1 MTASPD
7 TADGMSLLEEAGLW
21 CIRMADGSMTDK
33 EQAAFAAWLSQSD
46 QHRLAF
52 EDIVRTWHGIDEI
65 SLQPDIIAF
74 RAEALDGFGAT
85 NRRRWAGRFS
95 GYRQIFAVA
104 ASLVLMLLAYGIYAQ
119 FAFASYVTATGERR
133 VIVLDDGSRI
143 SLDADTNVRVRY
155 GGSRRELQL
164 VHGRAKFDV
173 AKDPLRPFTVTAAD
187 RMVIATGTE
196 FSVELLGRKVHVIL
210 YEGHVAVMSD
220 RGKRLGTA
228 PVNASGTESRM
239 SDAAL
244 MPGRELVADISTDL
258 TKIVPA
264 DPALTLTWE
273 AGMLSFA
280 DEPLQSAVERMNRY
294 SNEKMAV
301 GTAAAARTPVNG
313 VYSAGNSAAF
323 IEGVTSVVPLRV
335 EDRAGVKTFMR

>member
-7 TADGMSLLEEAGLW
+7 TADAMSLLEEAGLW
-21 CIRMADGSMTDK
+21 CIRMADGSMTDD
-33 EQAAFAAWLSQSD
+33 EQAAFETWLSQSD
-46 QHRLAF
+46 HHRRAF
-52 EDIVRTWHGIDEI
+52 EDVVRTWHGIDEI

-74 RAEALDGFGAT
+74 RSEALDGFGAT

-133 VIVLDDGSRI
+133 VIVLDDGSRV

-155 GGSRRELQL
+155 GSSRRELQL
-164 VHGRAKFDV
+164 VQGRAKFDV
-173 AKDPLRPFTVTAAD
+173 AKDPLRPFTVTAAN

-210 YEGHVAVMSD
+210 YEGHVAVLSD
-220 RGKRLGTA
+220 RDKRLGAVPKNA
-228 PVNASGTESRM
+228 PDGEARM
-239 SDAAL
+239 ADEML
-244 MPGRELVADISTDL
+244 TPGRELVAEIATEQ
-258 TKIVPA
+258 TKILPT

-273 AGMLSFA
+273 AGLLSFA

-294 SNEKMAV
+294 SQQKLAI

-323 IEGVTSVVPLRV
+323 IEGVTSVSPLRV